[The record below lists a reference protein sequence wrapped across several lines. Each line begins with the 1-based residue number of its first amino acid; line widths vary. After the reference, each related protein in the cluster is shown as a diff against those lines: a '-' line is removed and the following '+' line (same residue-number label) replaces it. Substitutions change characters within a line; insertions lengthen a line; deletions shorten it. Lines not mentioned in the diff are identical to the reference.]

1 MKKRFLIII
10 ALFVSATLI
19 VLVSAAFYYRSSEI
33 KSLFYRCP
41 KERYINC
48 MPTTSPGTNP
58 DQKYC
63 HGEAKEWFDQNCS
76 IPIVY

>member
-48 MPTTSPGTNP
+48 MPPLED
-58 DQKYC
+58 DQYKKYC
-63 HGEAKEWFDQNCS
+63 SKEGRDWLTKNCS
-76 IPIVY
+76 TKFAF